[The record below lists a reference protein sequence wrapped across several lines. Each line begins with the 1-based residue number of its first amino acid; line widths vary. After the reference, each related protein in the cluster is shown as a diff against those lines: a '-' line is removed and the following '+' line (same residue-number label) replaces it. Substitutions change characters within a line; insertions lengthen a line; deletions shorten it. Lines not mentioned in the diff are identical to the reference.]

1 MAGSPPPSGIGPG
14 RVYTDGSRLFAEYK
28 YDNLVARQGWAFAIL
43 GPDGCVMA
51 AASGSTPWWAEGIH
65 AAELWALVNATQV
78 AFPGSSFFVD
88 CKAVQVGAKNG
99 VQWAK
104 SPCRRFGRAWTSIA
118 HVVEQY
124 PDCITWMP
132 AHCNSSAVGIARL
145 SSGEALTRDD
155 LWANAYVDGLAKD
168 VAKKIAPSRKI
179 RDHITKT
186 SQLIEDVARWIGQI
200 TVLANHYTFHNQDG
214 TKSIIRDSDGKR
226 CKPRFVKPVLARGGK
241 KRKRELASPNSL
253 DSMMETPSFST
264 CTALADAGR
273 KLPATCIVYS

>member
-1 MAGSPPPSGIGPG
+1 M
-14 RVYTDGSRLFAEYK
+14 
-28 YDNLVARQGWAFAIL
+28 
-43 GPDGCVMA
+43 
-51 AASGSTPWWAEGIH
+51 
-65 AAELWALVNATQV
+65 
-78 AFPGSSFFVD
+78 
-88 CKAVQVGAKNG
+88 
-99 VQWAK
+99 
-104 SPCRRFGRAWTSIA
+104 
-118 HVVEQY
+118 VEQY

-226 CKPRFVKPVLARGGK
+226 CKPRFVKPVLAHGST

-253 DSMMETPSFST
+253 DSMMETPSFSA

-273 KLPATCIVYS
+273 KLPAPQRHALCIADSGRKLPATTSRKVTHKDFVDRDNALFHAHWRASRDLKGQLASPPISATDRLKALRERILAKKENSGRDPA